1 MLITSKQNKEYF
13 LFILIFSPEAFRACS
28 RLMMNLQVKGKYLM
42 LLLNKDENSLWWLYK
57 DV

>member
-42 LLLNKDENSLWWLYK
+42 LLLNKDENSLW
-57 DV
+57 